1 MLRQPL
7 LASGQRRSAAIAGAG
22 CAAIVGHC
30 ALAGTGG
37 RERRVWS
44 GGRTGSQT
52 GPAYPV
58 HPQRGERAADSA
70 AEQVVLQG
78 ATSRAP
84 QGVTCREQVAEP
96 DKGLREGE
104 RSRWSN
110 SCPLPLP
117 PLGPWRRE
125 GVGGVGG
132 GGAAIM
138 IAGTAVTALALLSLG
153 CGDGGG
159 AAGAG
164 AQP

>member
-1 MLRQPL
+1 MEAGQGARQGLPIRSTH
-7 LASGQRRSAAIAGAG
+7 SGVR
-22 CAAIVGHC
+22 
-30 ALAGTGG
+30 G
-37 RERRVWS
+37 R
-44 GGRTGSQT
+44 QT
-52 GPAYPV
+52 
-58 HPQRGERAADSA
+58 QSERAA
-70 AEQVVLQG
+70 ERVVLQG

-153 CGDGGG
+153 CWDGGG
-159 AAGAG
+159 TADAG